1 MGRYRGQSQDPALPS
16 LGEGAAQPPWRL
28 RGLLADTKE
37 PHSCRD
43 YDSFP
48 KLKFIFGERNYLF
61 FFCQGEGAWGRRME
75 TNERHTRVHLGSRT

>member
-1 MGRYRGQSQDPALPS
+1 MGRHRGQSQDPALPS
-16 LGEGAAQPPWRL
+16 SGEGAAPPPWRL
-28 RGLLADTKE
+28 RGLLAVAKE

-61 FFCQGEGAWGRRME
+61 FFSAKGRG
-75 TNERHTRVHLGSRT
+75 LGGGDK